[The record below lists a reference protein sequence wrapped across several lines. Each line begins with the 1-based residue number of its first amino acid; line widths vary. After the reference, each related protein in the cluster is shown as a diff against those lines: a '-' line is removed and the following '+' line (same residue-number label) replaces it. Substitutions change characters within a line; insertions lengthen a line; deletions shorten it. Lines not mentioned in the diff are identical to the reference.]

1 VDPGP
6 RELALQS
13 DAESAYRA
21 ALLAAYGLGV
31 QMDLRAALAHLQ
43 RAAER
48 GHWQARMELA
58 VLAGDGR
65 LATEIIHSGEE
76 IAPQDWAQLGAAID
90 VAAWQDIPEGRM
102 LSEAPRIAA
111 IAGFIPAPVCDW
123 LILVSEPHLKR
134 AEIFDTEKLGLRE
147 DRSRTNSAASLDIE
161 QADVVLGFVRARAAA
176 LAEVPLS
183 GLEVCQVLH
192 YDVGEQ
198 FAPHYDFLDVSVPGH
213 ARDVEIRG
221 QRALTLLIYLNEG
234 YDGGETAFPL
244 LGKSFKGRKGD
255 AMVFWNVLPDGAPD
269 RSTLHA
275 GTSPTKGAKWLFSQW
290 IRVSAG

>member
-1 VDPGP
+1 MSQVSTPVQAD
-6 RELALQS
+6 
-13 DAESAYRA
+13 SAYRS
-21 ALLAAYGLGV
+21 ALLAAYGLDAPL
-31 QMDLRAALAHLQ
+31 DLRAALAHLQ
-43 RAAER
+43 RAAES

-58 VLAGDGR
+58 VLAGNGR
-65 LATEIIHSGEE
+65 LATEIIQSGNE
-76 IAPQDWAQLGAAID
+76 IAPQDWQRLGAAID
-90 VAAWQDIPEGRM
+90 VAAWRGIPAGRM

-111 IAGFIPAPVCDW
+111 IGGFIPAPVCDW

-147 DRSRTNSAASLDIE
+147 DRSRTNSAASLDIA
-161 QADVVLGFVRARAAA
+161 QADVVLGFVRARIAS
-176 LAEVPLS
+176 LAEVPLE

-221 QRALTLLIYLNEG
+221 QRALTLLVYLNED
-234 YDGGETAFPL
+234 YEGGETAFPL

-255 AMVFWNVLPDGAPD
+255 ALVFWNVLPDGAPD
-269 RSTLHA
+269 RRTLHA
-275 GTSPTKGAKWLFSQW
+275 GTSPTKGAKWLLSQW
-290 IRVSAG
+290 IRVGARPSAG